1 MALLRGAPRRLVP
14 AVIALCALLAGPAQ
28 LAEAAFVGLPALP
41 VNACSNSSLPKD
53 FGTNY
58 PVPAD
63 PFGFGFADQSIL
75 GWEENTYAPIT
86 YLSGSFFARG
96 VPTTFTAGSSSFCGA
111 MFSFGVYTFGLAS
124 GQAPAP
130 GSVQWTMASGFLPA
144 LTTSFTRSNVA
155 ISIQNFA
162 DKVTIGSGAFEL
174 LYSRVSLTNNGGGAV
189 TIDPAPTGPNRAVL
203 ANPSNT
209 LQPGQSANHD
219 YVVAVDNFG
228 SGQALPSAA
237 TLQSSAPA
245 YDTAFGQMS
254 AHWNGLLAVTP
265 AFTLPN
271 LTLPNTNSLANP
283 GAAMVNA
290 YKATFVYTRIIQVS
304 KAPFSGANNYDWLL
318 NHDVPGILVNRFA
331 QGDFTDAQ
339 NLLLVGRISEQPNFN
354 EQGAN
359 WYFDGIW
366 KTPWAWA
373 VYLEHTNDTAFVSQF
388 FHDDASGSSPWGP
401 SLFTMFHT
409 IYPGQ
414 LSNGFL
420 KQSFDNDSTGVW
432 LFDDSSALMGLAS
445 YKYIATRIGNAA
457 EATFA
462 DQQMTS
468 LMNAVNSALA
478 TNQSANGFN
487 WLPCEVTRPNT
498 ANRCNN
504 ATDANWGGNS
514 FFGQNGWDAF
524 LMGARLNG
532 ILGDPAQIDS
542 TYDMGYG
549 RLQGVLPFPTTGA
562 FNGFS
567 TAYLTSYASGG
578 LMSSRHRDLALTAY
592 AWQIATTTGG
602 PNAWWEANGSAPN
615 PNNPWAGSHAP
626 PQFGAIPYAWPQ
638 AAQGLA
644 LLEAIAA
651 EGVAAAPDGS
661 GGFTYTRP
669 LWIGRGVPDAWVQ
682 PGQTIGVSN
691 LTNAL
696 DTSSGART
704 TYGVSIAV
712 SKPATQRVLTV
723 TLSGTLPGGAA
734 LVQLPIFA
742 SVGVAGVTGGTLDA
756 SGSTVTMNAGAPQAV
771 ITLKDG
777 GAAGP
782 VTLYHFDETSGTTAA
797 DASGGGRTATL
808 VNGATFAAGRVGNAV
823 SLSGTNQH
831 VAMPTGV
838 VGGLNDFTIATWV
851 NETSTSAW
859 RRVFDFGTGTTAN
872 MFLTP
877 QSGSGTIRFAIT
889 TSGAGGE
896 QRIDGTS
903 ALSTGAWHH
912 VAVTLSGGVGILY
925 VDGVEVGR
933 NSAMT
938 LKPSSLG
945 STTQNWIG
953 RSQYTADPFLAGKV
967 DEFRIYNRA
976 LSAAEVQALF
986 QNP

>member
-1 MALLRGAPRRLVP
+1 MPFARRALRRLVP
-14 AVIALCALLAGPAQ
+14 AAIALCAVLSGPAQ

-41 VNACSNSSLPKD
+41 VNACNNSSLPKS
-53 FGTNY
+53 FGTNF

-63 PFGFGFADQSIL
+63 PFGFGFADQSIM
-75 GWEENTYAPIT
+75 GWEGNTYAPIS

-111 MFSFGVYTFGLAS
+111 MYSFGVYTFGLAS
-124 GQAPAP
+124 GQAPAA

-144 LTTSFTRSNVA
+144 LTTSFTRNNVA
-155 ISIQNFA
+155 VTIQNFA
-162 DKVTIGSGAFEL
+162 DQVTVGGGTFEL
-174 LYSRVSLTNNGGGAV
+174 VYSRVTLRNNGTAAV
-189 TIDPAPTGPNRAVL
+189 TVDPAPTGPNRAVL

-228 SGQALPSAA
+228 SGQALPGAA
-237 TLQSSAPA
+237 ALAGVPSF
-245 YDTAFGQMS
+245 DTAFSQMS
-254 AHWNGLLAVTP
+254 SHWNGLLAVTP
-265 AFTLPN
+265 TFTLPN
-271 LTLPNTNSLANP
+271 LTLPNTNNLANP
-283 GAAMVNA
+283 GTAMINA

-339 NLLLVGRISEQPNFN
+339 NLLLVGRISEQPGFN

-388 FHDDASGSSPWGP
+388 FHDDASAASPWGP

-409 IYPGQ
+409 IYTGQ
-414 LSNGFL
+414 LTNGFL
-420 KQSFDNDSTGVW
+420 KQSFDNDSTGTW
-432 LFDDSSALMGLAS
+432 LFDDYSALMGLAA

-468 LMNAVNSALA
+468 LMNATNSALA
-478 TNQSANGFN
+478 TNQSTNHFSF
-487 WLPCEVTRPNT
+487 LPCEVTRPNS

-532 ILGDPAQIDS
+532 ILGDPAQIDN
-542 TYDMGYG
+542 TYDFGYG

-578 LMSSRHRDLALTAY
+578 LMSNRHRDLALTAY

-615 PNNPWAGSHAP
+615 ANNPWAGSHAP

-651 EGVAAAPDGS
+651 EGVSATPNGS
-661 GGFTYTRP
+661 AFTFTRP
-669 LWIGRGVPDAWVQ
+669 LWIGRGIPDAWIQ
-682 PGQTIGVSN
+682 PGQTIAANN

-696 DTSSGART
+696 DVGTGART
-704 TYGVSIAV
+704 TYGVSIGV
-712 SKPATQRVLTV
+712 TRPATQRVITV
-723 TLSGTLPGGAA
+723 NLSGTLPGGAV
-734 LVQLPIFA
+734 LIQLPIFS
-742 SVGVAGVTGGTLDA
+742 SVGVASVSGGTLD
-756 SGSTVTMNAGAPQAV
+756 STGTTVIATAGATQV
-771 ITLKDG
+771 TITLRDG
-777 GAAGP
+777 AAAGP
-782 VTLYHFDETSGTTAA
+782 VTLYHFDETGGTTAA

-808 VNGATFAAGRVGNAV
+808 QGGATFVAGRVGNAV
-823 SLSGTNQH
+823 SLSGSSQF
-831 VAMPTGV
+831 VSMPTGIV
-838 VGGLNDFTIATWV
+838 SGLNDFTIATWV
-851 NETSTSAW
+851 NESSTSNW
-859 RRVFDFGTGTTAN
+859 RRIFDFGTGTTVN

-889 TSGAGGE
+889 TGGSGAE
-896 QRIDGTS
+896 QRVNGTA
-903 ALSTGAWHH
+903 ALPTGTWKH
-912 VAVTLSGGVGILY
+912 VAVTLSGNVGILY

-933 NSAMT
+933 NTAMT
-938 LKPSSLG
+938 LHPSSLG

-953 RSQYTADPFLAGKV
+953 RSQYADPFLAGQV

-976 LSAAEVQALF
+976 LSPAEVQALF
-986 QNP
+986 TNP

>member
-1 MALLRGAPRRLVP
+1 MPFARRALRRLVP
-14 AVIALCALLAGPAQ
+14 AVIGLLAVLSGPAQ
-28 LAEAAFVGLPALP
+28 VAEAAFVGLPALP
-41 VNACSNSSLPKD
+41 VNACNNSSLPKS
-53 FGTNY
+53 FGTNF

-75 GWEENTYAPIT
+75 GWEGNTYAPIT

-111 MFSFGVYTFGLAS
+111 MYSFGVYTFGLAS
-124 GQAPAP
+124 GQAPAA

-155 ISIQNFA
+155 VSIQNFA
-162 DKVTIGSGAFEL
+162 DQVAIAGGTFEL
-174 LYSRVSLTNNGGGAV
+174 VYSRVTLRNNGSAAV
-189 TIDPAPTGPNRAVL
+189 TVDPAPTGPNRAVL

-228 SGQALPSAA
+228 SGQALPGASALA
-237 TLQSSAPA
+237 SAPSF
-245 YDTAFGQMS
+245 DTAFGAMS
-254 AHWNGLLAVTP
+254 SHWNGLLAVTP
-265 AFTLPN
+265 TFTLPN
-271 LTLPNTNSLANP
+271 LTLPNTNNLANP
-283 GAAMVNA
+283 GTAMINA
-290 YKATFVYTRIIQVS
+290 YRATFVYTRIIQVS

-339 NLLLVGRISEQPNFN
+339 NLLLVGRISEQPGFN

-409 IYPGQ
+409 IYTGQ
-414 LSNGFL
+414 LTNGFL
-420 KQSFDNDSTGVW
+420 KQSFDNDSTGTW
-432 LFDDSSALMGLAS
+432 LFDDYSALMGLAS

-478 TNQSANGFN
+478 TNQSTNNFSF
-487 WLPCEVTRPNT
+487 LPCEVTRPNS

-532 ILGDPAQIDS
+532 ILGDPAQIDN
-542 TYDMGYG
+542 TYDFGYG

-578 LMSSRHRDLALTAY
+578 LMSARHRDLALTAY

-644 LLEAIAA
+644 LLEAVAA
-651 EGVAAAPDGS
+651 EGVSATPSGS
-661 GGFTYTRP
+661 AFTYTRP
-669 LWIGRGVPDAWVQ
+669 LWIGRGIPDAWIQ
-682 PGQTIGVSN
+682 PGQTIAAGN

-696 DTSSGART
+696 DATSGVRT
-704 TYGVSIAV
+704 TYGVSIGV
-712 SKPATQRVLTV
+712 TRPASQRVVTV
-723 TLSGTLPGGAA
+723 SLSGTLPGGAV
-734 LVQLPIFA
+734 LIQLPIFS
-742 SVGVAGVTGGTLDA
+742 SVGVASVSGGTLDA
-756 SGSTVTMNAGAPQAV
+756 SGTTVIASAGATQVA
-771 ITLKDG
+771 ITLNDG
-777 GAAGP
+777 AAAGP
-782 VTLYHFDETSGTTAA
+782 VTLYHFDETGGTTAA

-808 VNGATFAAGRVGNAV
+808 QGGATFAAGRVGNAV
-823 SLSGTNQH
+823 NLSGSSQF
-831 VAMPTGV
+831 VSMPTGV
-838 VGGLNDFTIATWV
+838 VSGLNDFTISAWV

-859 RRVFDFGTGTTAN
+859 RRVFDFGTGTTVN

-889 TSGAGGE
+889 TGGSGAE
-896 QRIDGTS
+896 QRINGTA
-903 ALSTGAWHH
+903 ALPTGTWKH
-912 VAVTLSGGVGILY
+912 VAVTLSGNVGILY

-938 LKPSSLG
+938 LRPSSLG
-945 STTQNWIG
+945 NTTQNWIG
-953 RSQYTADPFLAGKV
+953 RSQYADPFLAGKV

-976 LSAAEVQALF
+976 LSPAEVQALF
-986 QNP
+986 TNP